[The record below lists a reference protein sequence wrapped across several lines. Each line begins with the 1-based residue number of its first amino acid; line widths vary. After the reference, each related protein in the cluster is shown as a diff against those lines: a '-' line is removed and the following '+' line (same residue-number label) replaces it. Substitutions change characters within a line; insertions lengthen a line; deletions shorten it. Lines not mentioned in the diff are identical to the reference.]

1 MNPDVVHGNDWRS
14 LDPGKIG
21 RWTPTRRVTVVVPC
35 YNGQEPLAL
44 TFAAL
49 ANQTYPRNLLEV
61 VVADDGS
68 DPPITVP
75 PGTPFEARV
84 VAQER
89 AGFGL
94 ARARNTGAASATG
107 SILVFLDCD
116 MVPEPDH
123 IEAHARWHHLDDR
136 ILTLGFRNHVDF
148 SGITPDDVAAAGSID
163 DLMGGRNVSSPQ
175 WIEFHMSRTRDL
187 KSEDT
192 DLFRIVT
199 GGNLGI
205 SKAFYDDLGGS
216 DESFTQWGAEDTEL
230 GYRAFNAGGVL
241 VPERRALAWHQG
253 EGAAG
258 PDPDEQRSQ
267 VEQRHKLSHLIA
279 EKGFRRSLAGR
290 TFTVPLV
297 TAAVDAAGCSYDD
310 VLERVEN
317 LLASGYHDLAVGIS
331 VPDDHLE
338 AVRIRR
344 EFGADPRVVLT
355 DDLLTDVPHA
365 AVRLDVPPRVRLW
378 PTDLASM
385 LRGLEGFGLVC
396 GEVELPRE
404 TEDPDRPAGPDNEVV
419 DRPNLVVRMVRTRAL
434 KRAMHAGADDP
445 WTAAGELFGSRT
457 MGTEALGLKAMKLSK
472 RQRAVS
478 TRQASVRQASDP
490 EASGRLESVRHI
502 QAGIRQAIAFKP
514 VDNPPVVVLA
524 GKVFRKLRSVRSPR
538 DVSAVIRWVVRGL
551 RNVTRRGRLKLK
563 RRVRQQSENRRAA
576 DTQQTAMDVPAWIR
590 LVGGAGHLPGAQR
603 LKGKLDG
610 VEVILVAPNAS
621 TNAANRLG
629 IPVVRLGEDSGIPEA
644 APVNPRRFNPA
655 GFLSV
660 GPGAEVEPH
669 PDPALPEDRVRAA
682 RGALASRVDSV
693 HDLRSAAMLLELTA
707 SGVVVVVDDP
717 TGSERWLGAR
727 LAALVAGVDTERLKD
742 PTYRESVSVAQ
753 RRATH
758 VDHALPARLRQIR
771 VAAGLPVM
779 PTPTVSVVAATNRPA
794 MLDRIIANV
803 ALQDH
808 PNVELVLA
816 LHGDG
821 FPDTDP
827 VAPDGLALT
836 VLRFGDDAVFGHV
849 LGGAS
854 AAASGEWVT
863 KMDDDDWYGV
873 EHVSDLVLAAGYS
886 GADLVGKGSEF
897 VYLEGSGVTIRRGLG
912 AGEASS
918 RTLSGGT
925 LLVRSSVL
933 RDIDGWRG
941 LPRSV
946 DVALIDDVVSA
957 GGTLWRTHPFGYLLR
972 RTTGQH
978 TWNVDESYFERQ
990 AEQRW
995 EGLALNVAG
1004 VCEVGGP
1011 PAD

>member
-14 LDPGKIG
+14 LTPGEIG
-21 RWTPTRRVTVVVPC
+21 SWEPTQRVTVVVPC

-49 ANQTYPRNLLEV
+49 ARQTYPMDLLEV
-61 VVADDGS
+61 VIADDGS

-75 PGTPFEARV
+75 PGAPFDARV

-94 ARARNTGAASATG
+94 ARARNTGAAAATG

-116 MVPEPDH
+116 MVPEPTQV
-123 IEAHARWHHLDDR
+123 EAHARWHHLDDR
-136 ILTLGFRNHVDF
+136 ILTLGFRQHADFYGVTVDDIRVAD
-148 SGITPDDVAAAGSID
+148 SIGDVVAGRS
-163 DLMGGRNVSSPQ
+163 VSSPQ
-175 WIEFHMSRTRDL
+175 WIEFHMSRTKDL
-187 KSEDT
+187 TSADT

-205 SKAFYDDLGGS
+205 SKAFYDHLGGS

-241 VPERRALAWHQG
+241 VPERRAMAWHQG

-297 TAAVDAAGCSYDD
+297 TVAVDAAGSDFDD

-317 LLASGYHDLAVGIS
+317 LLASGYHDMVVGIS
-331 VPDDHLE
+331 VLDDHPE

-355 DDLLTDVPHA
+355 DDLLSDVPHA
-365 AVRLDVPPRVRLW
+365 AVRLEVPPRVRLW
-378 PTDLASM
+378 PTDVASM
-385 LRGLEGFGLVC
+385 LKGPEGFGLVC
-396 GEVELPRE
+396 AEVELPRE
-404 TEDPDRPAGPDNEVV
+404 TQDPDQPAGPDNEVV
-419 DRPNLVVRMVRTRAL
+419 DRPNLVVRMVCTRAL

-457 MGTEALGLKAMKLSK
+457 MGPDALGLKAMKLAK
-472 RQRAVS
+472 RPRARGPKAKGPRVGP
-478 TRQASVRQASDP
+478 TRLAVT
-490 EASGRLESVRHI
+490 
-502 QAGIRQAIAFKP
+502 FKP

-524 GKVFRKLRSVRSPR
+524 GKVLRKLGSVRSPR
-538 DVSAVIRWVVRGL
+538 DVSAVARWVVRGFG
-551 RNVTRRGRLKLK
+551 NVARRERLKLK
-563 RRVRQQSENRRAA
+563 RRIRRRRDARRAGRL
-576 DTQQTAMDVPAWIR
+576 QQVAMDIPAWIR
-590 LVGGAGHLPGAQR
+590 IAGNPGHLPCAPK
-603 LKGKLDG
+603 LKKKLDG
-610 VEVILVAPNAS
+610 VEVVLVAPDALVEATS
-621 TNAANRLG
+621 G
-629 IPVVRLGEDSGIPEA
+629 IDVPMVRLGAASGIAEA

-655 GFLSV
+655 GFLPV
-660 GPGAEVEPH
+660 GSSAEVEPV
-669 PDPALPEDRVRAA
+669 PDLSWPEDRVRAA
-682 RGALASRVDSV
+682 RAALASRMERV
-693 HDLRSAAMLLELTA
+693 HDLASAATLLELTA
-707 SGVVVVVDDP
+707 SGVVVVVDDT
-717 TGSERWLGAR
+717 TGAERWLGAR
-727 LAALVAGVDTERLKD
+727 LAALVGGADAQRLKD

-758 VDHALPARLRQIR
+758 ADHALPARLRQIR

-779 PTPTVSVVAATNRPA
+779 PVPTVSVVVSTNRPS

-821 FPDTDP
+821 FDAEPP
-827 VAPDGLALT
+827 ANPDGIDLT
-836 VLRFGDDAVFGHV
+836 VLRFPAEAVFGHV
-849 LGGAS
+849 LSEAS
-854 AAASGEWVT
+854 ARACGEWVT
-863 KMDDDDWYGV
+863 KMDDDDWYGA
-873 EHVSDLVLAAGYS
+873 EHISDLVLAAGYA

-897 VYLEGSGVTIRRGLG
+897 VYLEGSDVTIRRGLG
-912 AGEASS
+912 AGEAPS

-933 RDIDGWRG
+933 RDVDGWRG
-941 LPRSV
+941 LPRGV
-946 DVALIDDVVSA
+946 DVALIDDVASA

-972 RTTGQH
+972 RTTGKH
-978 TWNVDESYFERQ
+978 TWTVDERYFERQ

-995 EGLALNVAG
+995 DGLALDVAG
-1004 VCEVGGP
+1004 VCEVSELPSG
-1011 PAD
+1011 

>member
-1 MNPDVVHGNDWRS
+1 VNRDVVHGNDWRS
-14 LDPGKIG
+14 LDPGRIG
-21 RWTPTRRVTVVVPC
+21 QWTPTRRVTVVVPC

-94 ARARNTGAASATG
+94 ARARNTGAADATG

-116 MVPEPDH
+116 MVPEPH
-123 IEAHARWHHLDDR
+123 HVEAHARWHHLDDR

-163 DLMGGRNVSSPQ
+163 DLMGGRKVSSPQ
-175 WIEFHMSRTRDL
+175 WIEFHMTRTRDL
-187 KSEDT
+187 KSADT

-205 SKAFYDDLGGS
+205 SRDFYHYLGGS

-253 EGAAG
+253 EGASG

-279 EKGFRRSLAGR
+279 EKGFRRSVAGR

-344 EFGADPRVVLT
+344 EFGSDPRVVLT

-404 TEDPDRPAGPDNEVV
+404 TEDPDRPAGPDNQVV
-419 DRPNLVVRMVRTRAL
+419 DRSNLEVRMVRTRAL
-434 KRAMHAGADDP
+434 RRAMHAGADDP
-445 WTAAGELFGSRT
+445 WAAAGELFGSRT

-472 RQRAVS
+472 RPRAES
-478 TRQASVRQASDP
+478 TRKASVRKASGGQASGGQ
-490 EASGRLESVRHI
+490 ARVQLASVREVS
-502 QAGIRQAIAFKP
+502 AFKP

-524 GKVFRKLRSVRSPR
+524 GKVFRKLGSIRSLQ
-538 DVSAVIRWVVRGL
+538 DVSVVARWVVRGL
-551 RNVTRRGRLKLK
+551 RNVARRGRLKLK
-563 RRVRQQSENRRAA
+563 RRLRQQREARRAA
-576 DTQQTAMDVPAWIR
+576 HTQQTAMDVPEWIR
-590 LVGGAGHLPGAQR
+590 LVGGAGHLPGAAQ

-610 VEVILVAPNAS
+610 VEVILVAPDAS
-621 TNAANRLG
+621 SKVTDRLG
-629 IPVVRLGEDSGIPEA
+629 LPVVRLGAESGIPEA

-655 GFLSV
+655 GFLPV
-660 GPGAEVEPH
+660 GASAEVEPL
-669 PDPALPEDRVRAA
+669 PDLPWPEDRVRAA
-682 RGALASRVDSV
+682 RGALASRMDSV
-693 HDLRSAAMLLELTA
+693 HDLKSAATLLELTA
-707 SGVVVVVDDP
+707 SGAVVIVDDP
-717 TGSERWLGAR
+717 AGSEHWLGER
-727 LAALVAGVDTERLKD
+727 LAALVGGVDTERLKD
-742 PTYRESVSVAQ
+742 YTYRESVSVAQ

-758 VDHALPARLRQIR
+758 ADHALPARLRQVR
-771 VAAGLPVM
+771 RAAGLPVQR
-779 PTPTVSVVAATNRPA
+779 PPSVSVVAATNRPE
-794 MLDRIIANV
+794 MLDRMVANV

-808 PNVELVLA
+808 PNLELVLA

-821 FPDTDP
+821 FPAADP
-827 VAPDGLALT
+827 VAPDGLTLT
-836 VLRFGDDAVFGHV
+836 VLRFAADTVFGHV
-849 LGGAS
+849 LSAAS
-854 AAASGEWVT
+854 AAASGEWVA
-863 KMDDDDWYGV
+863 KMDDDDWYGA
-873 EHVSDLVLAAGYS
+873 EHISDLVLAAGYS

-897 VYLEGSGVTIRRGLG
+897 VYLEGAGTTIRRGLG
-912 AGEASS
+912 AGETPS

-941 LPRSV
+941 LPRGV
-946 DVALIDDVVSA
+946 DVALIDDVASA
-957 GGTLWRTHPFGYLLR
+957 GGALWRTHPFGYLLC
-972 RTTGQH
+972 RTTGRH
-978 TWNVDESYFERQ
+978 TWSVDDHYFERQ
-990 AEQRW
+990 AEQTW
-995 EGLALNVAG
+995 DGLALDVAG
-1004 VCEVGGP
+1004 VCEVSEP
-1011 PAD
+1011 PSG